1 MSEVKKRGNPN
12 PSPATR
18 FKKGN
23 MMGGRTPLTPEQKAL
38 VLSNRTEL
46 KIVMT
51 KYLTLSP
58 SEIEELLNENSLP
71 VIDIAILRNL
81 KKMHEE
87 GSMDRADWILD
98 HIMGKQATKVE
109 VKNTTPVDL
118 SKLSTEELEHLKSI
132 ALKMEKND

>member
-1 MSEVKKRGNPN
+1 MTEVKKRGNPN

-23 MMGGRTPLTPEQKAL
+23 TLGGRKPMTPEQKAL
-38 VLSNRTEL
+38 ALTTRVEL
-46 KIVMT
+46 KNVMV
-51 KYLTLSP
+51 KYLALNP
-58 SEIEELLNENSLP
+58 DEIDELLIENNLP

-98 HIMGKQATKVE
+98 HVMGKQATKVE

-132 ALKMEKND
+132 ALKMENND